1 MQNLEKATLLYVVN
15 PEELKQLITN
25 CLKEQIDTLKKE
37 FAPKEPNE
45 FLSRSETMSLLK
57 ISSFCLH
64 NWMNK
69 GILKHYKVG
78 NRTYFKRSDIE
89 EKIMNSNK

>member
-1 MQNLEKATLLYVVN
+1 MLHGMN
-15 PEELKQLITN
+15 PEQLQQMIDKSVKN
-25 CLKEQIDTLKKE
+25 QIDTLKKE

-45 FLSRSETMSLLK
+45 FLSRSETMALLK
-57 ISSFCLH
+57 ISAFCLH

-69 GILKHYKVG
+69 GILKPYKVG

-89 EKIMNSNK
+89 DKILNSNK

>member
-1 MQNLEKATLLYVVN
+1 MNAIMLHGMN
-15 PEELKQLITN
+15 PEQ
-25 CLKEQIDTLKKE
+25 LKEMIDLSVKNQIDTLKKE

-64 NWMNK
+64 NWINK
-69 GILKHYKVG
+69 GILKPYKVG

-89 EKIMNSNK
+89 EKILNSNK